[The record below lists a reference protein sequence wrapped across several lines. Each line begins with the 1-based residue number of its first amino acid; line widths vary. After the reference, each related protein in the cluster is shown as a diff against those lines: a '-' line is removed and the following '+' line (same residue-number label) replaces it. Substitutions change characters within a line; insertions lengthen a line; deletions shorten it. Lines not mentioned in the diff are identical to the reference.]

1 MDEKKTF
8 KKNKQENVEKNAEK
22 EGNLILPKSE
32 EVVLLKAVQDIIGFE
47 RELEQFKVSL
57 AKCADFNLIDA
68 FAMLDK
74 EGRGY
79 VTASELHE
87 VLTEFNLTNA
97 VDDCRLLFQR
107 YNREQ
112 DGALKYS
119 EFTDAFFPFDH
130 KHARLLGT
138 KQLKYSQQP
147 SKLSFE

>member
-1 MDEKKTF
+1 
-8 KKNKQENVEKNAEK
+8 VETK
-22 EGNLILPKSE
+22 EPESHSILPRSE
-32 EVVLLKAVQDIIGFE
+32 EMVFIKAIQDIISLE

-57 AKCADFNLIDA
+57 AKCNDFNLIDA
-68 FAMLDK
+68 FGIIDK
-74 EGRGY
+74 DGRGY

-87 VLTEFNLTNA
+87 VLTDFNLVVA
-97 VDDCRLLFQR
+97 LDDCRLLFQR

-138 KQLKYSQQP
+138 K
-147 SKLSFE
+147 